1 MAITVSE
8 PSHNDPDWEDLPGK
22 YLRSGGGGRAYEDL
36 IYKRLQGMGLVPAGF
51 TPAGSTHDQPDF
63 KFYASVNPHN
73 TDMMELGG
81 EAKLDASADF
91 GQCALDYQDG
101 RWVLGGATDTAAQEM
116 RSFLRALGV
125 EEKVNRVWGSAGAPR
140 KLFDQFGNAQ
150 TNTGSNMLPND
161 IQYDQENFK
170 DIRLT
175 DADAPSMQDLFNY
188 YGSKNTYY
196 IQIGGA
202 GFYYMAA
209 DPARLN
215 NSPFVAV
222 PQLSGTLRLRIR
234 RKPTGS
240 RNEPWKYSFTTAI
253 QVARKPRKS
262 PIDLEQWDNASVLK
276 ELDPKGIRPMEGLTQ
291 GEYVPQ
297 GLL

>member
-1 MAITVSE
+1 MAIRVSE

-73 TDMMELGG
+73 TDMIELGG
-81 EAKLDASADF
+81 EAKLDAAADF

-101 RWVLGGATDTAAQEM
+101 RWVLGGATDAAAQEM
-116 RSFLRALGV
+116 KAFLRALGV
-125 EEKVNRVWGSAGAPR
+125 EEKVNEVWGSAGAPR

-161 IQYDQENFK
+161 IQYDHQNFK
-170 DIRLT
+170 DIMLT
-175 DADAPSMQDLFNY
+175 DADAPRMEDLFNY

-215 NSPFVAV
+215 NSPFVPV
-222 PQLSGTLRLRIR
+222 PQLSGRLKLRIR

-253 QVARKPRKS
+253 QVATKPTKS
-262 PIDLEQWDNASVLK
+262 PVDLTAWTTDKINTEF
-276 ELDPKGIRPMEGLTQ
+276 DPKG
-291 GEYVPQ
+291 
-297 GLL
+297 LL